1 MRCKELEDYFGA
13 VLKLNPSFAAYLGY
27 KSRGVLSRY
36 ENPLSDEHM
45 AAYAALLRRHGDA
58 KDPTLRF
65 AVKTGTI
72 ALRHPFHLMPM
83 SSFENPVTEFDF
95 FNKTVYPQDRALY
108 EGRKR
113 DFDAYV
119 DTAIARMREGVRKGI
134 TIPRAVCRELLRDLP
149 QGPLRSFLRD
159 EYMPA
164 CRETIGIC
172 DLPNGRAMYRFLVLS
187 HCTFYKSPRSI
198 HELGKREVAALSRK
212 LKTLRKPRPEY
223 CSSRKE
229 LLAAY
234 EGMYR
239 KIVGEVLPAH
249 FSYIPRT
256 PCKILPMPKNMQQA
270 GAGAYYFPRLNTF
283 YVNTR
288 DLKEHDRANMFT
300 LTMHETV
307 PGHHYHFAYMEE
319 HGLSYARQYS
329 INNTALI
336 EGWALYAESLGPETH
351 GAIVAQLFRAVRLVV
366 DTGVHYF
373 GWSYER
379 ALAYMRGHLP
389 YKRSELETEL
399 KRYIC
404 IPGQALA
411 YYLGKHH
418 ILGLKRRFI
427 GGGLGDEKAFHDFLL
442 EDGVVPFESI
452 DRKLELMLRDGKK
465 NLQ

>member
-1 MRCKELEDYFGA
+1 MSELEDYFKA

-27 KSRGVLSRY
+27 RSKNVLAHF
-36 ENPLSDEHM
+36 ENPVSDEYI
-45 AAYAALLRRHGDA
+45 AAYRALLRRHRGCS
-58 KDPTLRF
+58 DPTLRF
-65 AVKTGTI
+65 AVKTGTMS
-72 ALRHPFHLMPM
+72 LRHPFHLMPM
-83 SSFENPVTEFDF
+83 SSFENPITEFDF
-95 FNKTVYPQDRALY
+95 LNKTIYPKDTALY
-108 EGRKR
+108 ESRKR
-113 DFDAYV
+113 DFDSYIQ
-119 DTAIARMREGVRKGI
+119 TATKRMREGISKGI
-134 TIPRAVCRELLRDLP
+134 TIPKIICKELLRDVP
-149 QGPLRSFLRD
+149 SGPLKRFLRD

-164 CRETIGIC
+164 CRNTIGLC

-187 HCTFYKSPRSI
+187 HCTFYTSPSKI
-198 HELGKREVAALSRK
+198 HELGKREVAALSTK
-212 LKTLRKPRPEY
+212 LKGLKKPKPEHY
-223 CSSRKE
+223 SSTKD
-229 LLAAY
+229 LMAAY

-239 KIVGEVLPAH
+239 KIVSDVLPEH
-249 FSYIPRT
+249 FSYIPKT
-256 PCKILPMPKNMQQA
+256 PCKVLPMPKNMQGA

-307 PGHHYHFAYMEE
+307 PGHHYHFAHMEE
-319 HGLSYARQYS
+319 HGLPYAKQYS
-329 INNTALI
+329 IDNTALI

-351 GAIVAQLFRAVRLVV
+351 GSVVAQLFRAVRLVV

-373 GWSYER
+373 GWSYKR
-379 ALAYMRGHLP
+379 ALAYMQEFLP

-427 GGGLGDEKAFHDFLL
+427 RGGLGDEKDFHEFLL

-452 DRKLELMLRDGKK
+452 DRKLDSMLKK